1 MSDKDLGKVPMWL
14 QSGVK
19 AVYMTGFTVILALIF
34 YLSIYFLWNSNNAEA
49 MFGYYIIAQ
58 MIISFAFLNGNIKI
72 ENVSW

>member
-1 MSDKDLGKVPMWL
+1 MSGKELSEMPKWV
-14 QSGVK
+14 QNSVK
-19 AVYMTGFTVILALIF
+19 AIFLTGFTVILALIF

-72 ENVSW
+72 DEVKW